1 MICIDRTSF
10 IYLSLREHPS
20 IRQDESS
27 RQETVSTDRI
37 IDCDA
42 LQCTTLRPAPKSST
56 DDSGS
61 PLRTETIGMRRRKLP
76 RRERTRRVVT
86 NPNDRS
92 GFTGHN
98 GGVGLLLP
106 DS

>member
-1 MICIDRTSF
+1 MHVKQKL
-10 IYLSLREHPS
+10 YKLNLAHLKEHPS

-61 PLRTETIGMRRRKLP
+61 PLRTENRWYATSETPPP
-76 RRERTRRVVT
+76 RTDSAGRYESERPLRLHR
-86 NPNDRS
+86 P
-92 GFTGHN
+92 
-98 GGVGLLLP
+98 
-106 DS
+106 